1 MRNEFEQ
8 VRYVY
13 SGEYLD
19 DMRKRMRRRYRRRL
33 WWKRFKDA
41 TYQGAVYLGTFVS
54 ATILAVAWLATIAIL
69 CGY

>member
-1 MRNEFEQ
+1 MDELTRI
-8 VRYVY
+8 R
-13 SGEYLD
+13 LD
-19 DMRKRMRRRYRRRL
+19 YARRYRRRL

-54 ATILAVAWLATIAIL
+54 ATMLAVAYLAVIAIL